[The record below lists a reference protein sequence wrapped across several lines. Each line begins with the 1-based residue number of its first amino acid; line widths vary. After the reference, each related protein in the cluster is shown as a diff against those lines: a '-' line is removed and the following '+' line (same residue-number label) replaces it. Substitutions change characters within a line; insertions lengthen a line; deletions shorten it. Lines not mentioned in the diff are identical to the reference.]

1 MLTFEKKILM
11 KPLYLVFALI
21 ISVTGFAQSGELFF
35 LKGKVVTTVKELREV
50 NVYNLRSESSTATD
64 ETGNYSLFVKVGDTL
79 RFQSL
84 QTETKKIVLTEA
96 DVKKS
101 LLVTQLLPK
110 IIELEEVEIQ
120 DHSNINA
127 VSLGILDKP
136 AKKYTPAER
145 RLKTATDLDATAS
158 AGMMAGGSIGLDP
171 ILNAISG
178 RTEMLKK
185 ELEVERKERLITK
198 VENQFKPEYF
208 TNRLK
213 IPSEYVKGFLYY
225 IADDSKLDE
234 YMKKKNKG
242 LAKFRLSELASQ
254 YLTLLKNGKE

>member
-1 MLTFEKKILM
+1 M
-11 KPLYLVFALI
+11 KLLYIFFALCF
-21 ISVTGFAQSGELFF
+21 SASGFAQAGELFF
-35 LKGKVVTTVKELREV
+35 LKGKVVSNVKVLRDVTVYK
-50 NVYNLRSESSTATD
+50 LRSESGKHTY
-64 ETGNYSLFVKVGDTL
+64 ETENYSLFVKVGDTIQ
-79 RFQSL
+79 FQSL
-84 QTETKKIVLTEA
+84 QTETKKIVVTEA

-110 IIELEEVEIQ
+110 IIALAEVEIQ

-185 ELEVERKERLITK
+185 ELEVERQERLMTK

-225 IADDSKLDE
+225 IADDTKLED

>member
-1 MLTFEKKILM
+1 M
-11 KPLYLVFALI
+11 KLLYVFFALYF
-21 ISVTGFAQSGELFF
+21 SASGFAQAGDLFF

-50 NVYNLRSESSTATD
+50 NVFNLRSESGTATD

-79 RFQSL
+79 QFQSL
-84 QTETKKIVLTEA
+84 QTETKKIVVTEA

-110 IIELEEVEIQ
+110 IIELAEVEIQ

-127 VSLGILDKP
+127 VSLRILDKP

-145 RLKTATDLDATAS
+145 RLRTATGLDATAS
-158 AGMMAGGSIGLDP
+158 VGMMAGGSIGLDP
-171 ILNAISG
+171 LLNAISG

-185 ELEVERKERLITK
+185 ELEVERQERLMTK
-198 VENQFKPEYF
+198 VENQFKPEFF
-208 TNRLK
+208 TGRLK

-225 IADDSKLDE
+225 IADDTKLDE

>member
-1 MLTFEKKILM
+1 M
-11 KPLYLVFALI
+11 KSLCTLI
-21 ISVTGFAQSGELFF
+21 ILLFSSLGLAQADELVF
-35 LKGKVVTTVKELREV
+35 LKGKVISTVKELTEV
-50 NVYNLRSESSTATD
+50 NVYNLRSESATATD
-64 ETGNYSLFVKVGDTL
+64 ENGNYSMFVKVGDTL
-79 RFQSL
+79 QFKSL
-84 QTETKKIVLTEA
+84 QTATKKVVVTEA
-96 DVKKS
+96 DLKKS
-101 LLVTQLLPK
+101 LFVTQLAPK
-110 IIELEEVEIQ
+110 VIELEEVEIK

-127 VSLGILDKP
+127 VSLGVLSKP
-136 AKKYTPAER
+136 AKRYTPAER

-185 ELEVERKERLITK
+185 ELEVERKERLMAK
-198 VENQFKPEYF
+198 VESQFKHEYF

-213 IPSEYVKGFLYY
+213 IPEEYVKAFLYY
-225 IADDSKLDE
+225 IADDTKLDE

-254 YLTLLKNGKE
+254 YLTLLKSAKE

>member
-1 MLTFEKKILM
+1 MKLLYTFFVL
-11 KPLYLVFALI
+11 LC
-21 ISVTGFAQSGELFF
+21 SVSGFAQDGELFF

-50 NVYNLRSESSTATD
+50 NVYNLRSESATATD

-79 RFQSL
+79 QFQSL
-84 QTETKKIVLTEA
+84 QTETKKIAVTEA

-110 IIELEEVEIQ
+110 IIELAEVEIQ

-127 VSLGILDKP
+127 VSLRILDKP

-145 RLKTATDLDATAS
+145 RLRTATGLDATAS
-158 AGMMAGGSIGLDP
+158 AGLMAGGSIGLDP
-171 ILNAISG
+171 LLNAISG

-185 ELEVERKERLITK
+185 ELEVERQERLMTK
-198 VENQFKPEYF
+198 VENQFKPEFF
-208 TNRLK
+208 TGRLK

-225 IADDSKLDE
+225 IADDTKLDE

-254 YLTLLKNGKE
+254 Y

>member
-1 MLTFEKKILM
+1 MKLLYTF
-11 KPLYLVFALI
+11 FALLCFA
-21 ISVTGFAQSGELFF
+21 SGFAQAGELFF

-50 NVYNLRSESSTATD
+50 NVYNLRSESATATD

-79 RFQSL
+79 QFQSL
-84 QTETKKIVLTEA
+84 QTETKKIAVTEA

-110 IIELEEVEIQ
+110 IIELAEVEIQ

-127 VSLGILDKP
+127 VSLRILDKP

-145 RLKTATDLDATAS
+145 RLRTATGLDATAS
-158 AGMMAGGSIGLDP
+158 AGLMAGGSIGLDP
-171 ILNAISG
+171 LLNAISG

-185 ELEVERKERLITK
+185 ELEVERQERLMTK
-198 VENQFKPEYF
+198 VENQFKPEFF
-208 TNRLK
+208 TGRLK

-225 IADDSKLDE
+225 IADDTKLDE

>member
-1 MLTFEKKILM
+1 MKLLYTF
-11 KPLYLVFALI
+11 FALLCFA
-21 ISVTGFAQSGELFF
+21 SGFAQAGELFF

-50 NVYNLRSESSTATD
+50 NVYNLRSESATATD

-79 RFQSL
+79 QFQSL
-84 QTETKKIVLTEA
+84 QTETKKIAVTEA

-110 IIELEEVEIQ
+110 IIELAEVEIQ

-127 VSLGILDKP
+127 VSLRILDKP

-145 RLKTATDLDATAS
+145 RLKTATDLDASVS
-158 AGMMAGGSIGLDP
+158 AGLMAGGAIGLDP
-171 ILNAISG
+171 LLNAISG
-178 RTEMLKK
+178 RTAMLKK
-185 ELEVERKERLITK
+185 ELEVERQERLMTK

-208 TNRLK
+208 TGRLK

-225 IADDSKLDE
+225 IATDTKLDE